1 MGDVSMCSVD
11 VVFQHQRPSEIFA
24 TDFLLVHDHEK
35 NDQTYSILQDFY
47 AQKQFMILDYI
58 CVFDMTSDL
67 VNRSFEADRKSFQ
80 TETKQEAE
88 LYRCVFNFGIY
99 VQSCKNN
106 SLESESLSN
115 RYQNTPDEVAISTKS
130 SWNK

>member
-1 MGDVSMCSVD
+1 MRSD
-11 VVFQHQRPSEIFA
+11 
-24 TDFLLVHDHEK
+24 L
-35 NDQTYSILQDFY
+35 
-47 AQKQFMILDYI
+47 
-58 CVFDMTSDL
+58 TSDL

-80 TETKQEAE
+80 TESKQEAE
-88 LYRCVFNFGIY
+88 LYRCVYNFGIY

-115 RYQNTPDEVAISTKS
+115 QYQNRPDEVAISTKS